1 MAPTL
6 NQRKPVDVVIVGA
19 GIAGLAA
26 ARALSE
32 AGRSVILL
40 EAQPRVGG
48 RIHTLRRAGWT
59 SPLELGAEFVH
70 ARPAAFMKVIREARI
85 ETSPQPQRHV
95 MAQAGKITSVNR
107 QFAAAEAL
115 LERLPDEERS
125 FASEVRRP
133 AVRDGSSATTR
144 RMARDFVEGFNAAE
158 ASRISSRSLVRQ
170 SRAAEKEGG
179 ERIDRV
185 LGGFDA
191 LVDTLTRALS
201 RRRQCQ
207 IFLSMAARTVAWSRG
222 EENGILVSA
231 ASTLGWRGGR
241 AFRAPVSWRA
251 RTVLVTVP
259 LPLLKGGHPNA
270 LRFIPALPA
279 EHRRATADTAAGSVA
294 KLLVRFRE
302 PFWKRKGILDAETR
316 ARLGRLSF
324 LHTPRGAFPTWWTR
338 RPLDEPVLVGWA
350 AGPAAARVSERLGS
364 TQSREARES
373 GAFEA
378 GLGSLARALGV
389 RANAL
394 EALVDDFVFCD
405 WQREP
410 WARCAYSWLP
420 VGAGSAP
427 STLATPIEGRLF
439 FAGEACD
446 VENAPGTVHGAYRSG
461 LRAAQLIQDQLRR

>member
-6 NQRKPVDVVIVGA
+6 TQRKPVDVVIVGA

-70 ARPAAFMKVIREARI
+70 ARPAAFMKVLREAGI
-85 ETSPQPQRHV
+85 KTSPQPQRHV
-95 MAQAGKITSVNR
+95 LAQAGKITSVNR
-107 QFAAAEAL
+107 QFEAAEAL

-125 FASEVRRP
+125 FAKEARRP
-133 AVRDGSSATTR
+133 AVRDGSSAMTR

-170 SRAAEKEGG
+170 ARSAEKEGG

-191 LVDTLTRALS
+191 LLDALTRALS

-207 IFLSMAARTVAWSRG
+207 ILLSMAARTVDWSRG
-222 EENGILVSA
+222 EDHGILVSGGPTL
-231 ASTLGWRGGR
+231 ASTPGR
-241 AFRAPVSWRA
+241 AFPALVWRA
-251 RTVLVTVP
+251 RTVLVTIP

-270 LRFIPALPA
+270 LRFVPALPA
-279 EHRRATADTAAGSVA
+279 EHRRAQADTAAGSVA

-302 PFWKRKGILDAETR
+302 PFWDRKGILDAERR

-338 RPLDEPVLVGWA
+338 RPLEEPVLVGWA
-350 AGPAAARVSERLGS
+350 AGPAAARLSGRLGS
-364 TQSREARES
+364 TRSREARES

-405 WQREP
+405 WQSEP
-410 WARCAYSWLP
+410 WARGAYSWLP
-420 VGAGSAP
+420 VGASSAP